1 MYIIYMFK
9 RIWLRERNIE
19 NKKIIQI
26 ILCFYNQWSYLKL
39 IKEYKLLLFS
49 WITII
54 LMEHY
59 IFIMN
64 K

>member
-1 MYIIYMFK
+1 MFK

-26 ILCFYNQWSYLKL
+26 ILCFYNQWGYLKL

>member
-1 MYIIYMFK
+1 MFK

>member
-49 WITII
+49 WIIII
-54 LMEHY
+54 LMEPY

>member
-1 MYIIYMFK
+1 MFK

-54 LMEHY
+54 LMERY

>member
-49 WITII
+49 WIIII
-54 LMEHY
+54 LMERY

>member
-1 MYIIYMFK
+1 MFK

-49 WITII
+49 WIIII
-54 LMEHY
+54 LMEPY

>member
-1 MYIIYMFK
+1 MFK

-26 ILCFYNQWSYLKL
+26 ILCFYNQWGYLKL

-49 WITII
+49 WIIII
-54 LMEHY
+54 LMERY